1 MHTIKLCS
9 KLMCGDYYL
18 LLPESYS
25 LPPFARFV
33 LAHAAKLPGDR
44 KKLLGDPS
52 FLCDDPASGI
62 SFQLSLKPGGG
73 GG

>member
-1 MHTIKLCS
+1 MHTINLYS

-18 LLPESYS
+18 LLPKFYS
-25 LPPFARFV
+25 LSPFARFV

-62 SFQLSLKPGGG
+62 SFQLSLKAGGG

>member
-1 MHTIKLCS
+1 MLS
-9 KLMCGDYYL
+9 DYYL
-18 LLPESYS
+18 LLPESCS
-25 LPPFARFV
+25 LSPFARFV

-62 SFQLSLKPGGG
+62 SFQLSLNPGGG